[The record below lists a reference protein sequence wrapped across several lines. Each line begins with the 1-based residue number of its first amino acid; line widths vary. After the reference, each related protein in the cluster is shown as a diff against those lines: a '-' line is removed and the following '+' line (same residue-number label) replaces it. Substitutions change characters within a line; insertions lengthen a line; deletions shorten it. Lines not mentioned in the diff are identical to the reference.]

1 MTETELLNF
10 RIPTHLK
17 QRFQDTCKNRNVAMT
32 SVLCEAIYD
41 YVTTDTADAIDGSW
55 EPIMLSTDD
64 FEDFR

>member
-32 SVLCEAIYD
+32 SALNQMIVD
-41 YVTTDTADAIDGSW
+41 YVANDPTKSETRTW
-55 EPIMLSTDD
+55 EPILFHAGDHYDD
-64 FEDFR
+64 S